1 MNKKTLINSLLVII
15 SILMISFFVKDWLVF
30 YNCGA
35 VEQCLVESS
44 NYQNIAKFAVT
55 TIMAIIVFFIGDN
68 CLCKRDRTILQA
80 GFAMA
85 FCADFCLKIMH
96 NYAHVLE
103 HRSDYTLLGIYFF
116 MVVQALF
123 IYRHTRTSDTD
134 NSLPWILC
142 IPFSIMFILNA
153 LHLFRVFDGF
163 TIPVIGTYAAFLICS
178 LIVACQAP
186 KKGYFPA
193 KNAMNIRRGMILFFC
208 CDACVGIS
216 LATGEDHSVQEIV
229 ATVANNFVW
238 YFYTPALI
246 LLGLS
251 GYKRKDG

>member
-1 MNKKTLINSLLVII
+1 MNKKKLITMLLVVVG
-15 SILMISFFVKDWLVF
+15 ILMITFFVMDWLVF
-30 YNCGA
+30 YRCGA

-55 TIMAIIVFFIGDN
+55 GIMTVIVFFIGGN
-68 CLCKRDRTILQA
+68 CLCRRDRNFLQA

-85 FCADFCLKIMH
+85 LCADFCLKILH
-96 NYAHVLE
+96 NYSHFLD
-103 HRSDYTLLGIYFF
+103 HRSDYTLLGICFF

-123 IYRHTRTSDTD
+123 IYRHTRMSDTD
-134 NSLPWILC
+134 KSSPWILC
-142 IPFSIMFILNA
+142 IPFGVMFVANA
-153 LHLFRVFDGF
+153 LHLFSIFEGPTVP
-163 TIPVIGTYAAFLICS
+163 IVATYGAFLICS
-178 LIVACQAP
+178 LIVACKVP
-186 KKGYFPA
+186 KMGYFPE
-193 KNAMNIRRGMILFFC
+193 KNARNIKRGMILFFC

-216 LATGEDHSVQEIV
+216 LATGDDHSVQEIV

-251 GYKRKDG
+251 GYKRKE